1 MKCHS
6 VSRAGGQVGPELSA
20 VGGSS
25 PTDYIVNSILNPNLA
40 VKEQYVTRVFELSS
54 GKVLTGIVIDRDD
67 VRVNVRDVNG
77 QTISIP
83 TADIDDEAEGRSL
96 MPQGLTM
103 FLTRSELIDLARF
116 VSELGKPGPYAVQQA
131 KRIQRWRVLRSPADE
146 VVNEVPHVENLRQFV
161 FGAPAEQWLPAYGK
175 VNGTLP
181 LSEIAAAADWAAP
194 GEQPRVLILQ
204 GEISVSEEGPVRF
217 LIDASTPFQAWV
229 GADSIESKRDAT
241 VTLPAGRHPVTF
253 RLELSGKEK
262 PELKVECATPDG
274 ASTNFEVIG
283 GA

>member
-1 MKCHS
+1 
-6 VSRAGGQVGPELSA
+6 
-20 VGGSS
+20 
-25 PTDYIVNSILNPNLA
+25 
-40 VKEQYVTRVFELSS
+40 
-54 GKVLTGIVIDRDD
+54 
-67 VRVNVRDVNG
+67 
-77 QTISIP
+77 
-83 TADIDDEAEGRSL
+83 